1 MKYEHLNKY
10 ISTEKQKDFERNFFV
25 NAEQY
30 EVWDEV
36 KIGEEYEAIR
46 KFEVKAE
53 DIKAFSQAVMDPNP
67 LFNDE
72 EYAKKTPWGGLIAH
86 PLFFTAI
93 GFFSTGLGHC
103 NWIRT
108 PGAFNPGQL
117 NLIYEP
123 FRVGDII
130 TVKLKSTDKWVKR
143 GKHYLQYQQ
152 DFIDQYGKL
161 KVRRWP
167 TLIVP
172 PTRAEMR
179 KYITV
184 GMEKGRE

>member
-1 MKYEHLNKY
+1 MKYPRLD
-10 ISTEKQKDFERNFFV
+10 SLLTTSKQKDFETNFFL

-30 EVWDEV
+30 EVWDEI
-36 KIGEEYEAIR
+36 KIGEEYEAKR
-46 KFEVKAE
+46 KFEVTAE
-53 DIKAFSQAVMDPNP
+53 DIIAFSRAVMDPNP

-72 EYAKKTPWGGLIAH
+72 EYAKKTVWGGLIAH

-93 GFFSTGLGHC
+93 GFYCTELGHS

-108 PGAFNPGQL
+108 PGAFNPGQR
-117 NLIYEP
+117 NIIYEP
-123 FRVGDII
+123 FRVGDMIML
-130 TVKLKSTDKWVKR
+130 KLKSTDKWIKR

-152 DFIDQYGKL
+152 DFIDQHGTL

-172 PTRAEMR
+172 PTRTEMR
-179 KYITV
+179 KYITA
-184 GMEKGRE
+184 GLEK

>member
-1 MKYEHLNKY
+1 MNYQRLDKYVTT
-10 ISTEKQKDFERNFFV
+10 SKQKDFEKNFFL
-25 NAEQY
+25 NAEKY
-30 EVWDEV
+30 EVWDEI

-46 KFEVKAE
+46 KFEVRAE
-53 DIKAFSQAVMDPNP
+53 DIKSFSQAVMDTNP

-72 EYAKKTPWGGLIAH
+72 EYAKNTSWGGLIAH

-93 GFFSTGLGHC
+93 GFYCTDVGPS

-117 NLIYEP
+117 NIIYEP

-130 TVKLKSTDKWVKR
+130 TLKLKSTDKWIKR

-152 DFIDQYGKL
+152 DFIDQYGTL

-167 TLIVP
+167 TLVVP
-172 PTRAEMR
+172 PTRAEMSR
-179 KYITV
+179 YIEASMV
-184 GMEKGRE
+184 

>member
-1 MKYEHLNKY
+1 MRYDHLDKFVTT
-10 ISTEKQKDFERNFFV
+10 SKQKDFERDFFA

-30 EVWDEV
+30 EIWDEV
-36 KIGEEYEAIR
+36 QIGQEYEASR

-53 DIKAFSQAVMDPNP
+53 DIIAFSQAVMDPNP

-72 EYAKKTPWGGLIAH
+72 EYAKKTRWGGLIAH
-86 PLFFTAI
+86 PVFYTAI
-93 GFFSTGLGHC
+93 GFYCTDIGAS

-108 PGAFNPGQL
+108 PGAYNPGQL
-117 NLIYEP
+117 NLIFEP

-130 TVKLKSTDKWVKR
+130 TLKLKSTDKWIKR
-143 GKHYLQYQQ
+143 GKYYLQYQQ
-152 DFIDQYGKL
+152 DFINQHGTL
-161 KVRRWP
+161 KTRRWP

-179 KYITV
+179 KYI
-184 GMEKGRE
+184 EAGREK

>member
-1 MKYEHLNKY
+1 MKYQHLDRFV
-10 ISTEKQKDFERNFFV
+10 TTGKQKNFERNFFV
-25 NAEQY
+25 DAEKY

-36 KIGEEYEAIR
+36 KIGEEYEAAR

-53 DIKAFSQAVMDPNP
+53 DIKAFSQAVMDTNP

-72 EYAKKTPWGGLIAH
+72 EYAQKTVWRGLIAH

-93 GFFSTGLGHC
+93 GFYCTDIGHS

-117 NLIYEP
+117 NIIYEP
-123 FRVGDII
+123 FRVGDVI
-130 TVKLKSTDKWVKR
+130 TLKLKSTDKWIKR

-152 DFIDQYGKL
+152 DFIDQHGTL

-172 PTRAEMR
+172 PTRTEMR
-179 KYITV
+179 KYIAA
-184 GMEKGRE
+184 GMGK